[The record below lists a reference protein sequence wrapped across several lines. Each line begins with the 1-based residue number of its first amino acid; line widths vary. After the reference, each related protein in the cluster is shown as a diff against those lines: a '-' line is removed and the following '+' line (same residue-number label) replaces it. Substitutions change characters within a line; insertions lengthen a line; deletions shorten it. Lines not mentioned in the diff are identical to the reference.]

1 MQGDILM
8 WNSCHWFSK
17 LILCWLMGV
26 RKIVEADSKHTWIER
41 YRLASRLHYHD
52 APCKEKWGKSKG
64 HLQNAREKLWLCLLV
79 PLRLLHMNIIP
90 SLVDFPL
97 QVCVNAGSATSVN
110 REARILRVVKILR
123 ILKITRILKAFK
135 VIEWVSPWFGACFQL
150 QTQGFLKSCIVSRAF
165 EDIGVVYLGASI
177 FKIIRLACIAL
188 FCVHLFAC
196 LFFRVKLASAE
207 SLEDVVAFYAAKNV
221 ADQVR

>member
-1 MQGDILM
+1 M
-8 WNSCHWFSK
+8 
-17 LILCWLMGV
+17 
-26 RKIVEADSKHTWIER
+26 
-41 YRLASRLHYHD
+41 
-52 APCKEKWGKSKG
+52 
-64 HLQNAREKLWLCLLV
+64 
-79 PLRLLHMNIIP
+79 
-90 SLVDFPL
+90 
-97 QVCVNAGSATSVN
+97 
-110 REARILRVVKILR
+110 
-123 ILKITRILKAFK
+123 
-135 VIEWVSPWFGACFQL
+135 
-150 QTQGFLKSCIVSRAF
+150 KSCIVSRAF